1 MAFKHLIYNSRLLFV
16 VIYRVFNN
24 LLRVYMSEIL
34 FQFIYFYLLVDRY
47 NLTLYFYE
55 NTKDI
60 NINLFFSNLRF
71 LLGNL
76 LLILYIF

>member
-1 MAFKHLIYNSRLLFV
+1 
-16 VIYRVFNN
+16 
-24 LLRVYMSEIL
+24 MSEIL
-34 FQFIYFYLLVDRY
+34 FQFIYFFLLVDRY
-47 NLTLYFYE
+47 NLILYFYE